1 MLNSAPFLFYKGRL
15 HLKNVIIFALVL
27 FLQACGQSTPP
38 LELVSG
44 KTMGTTYT
52 LKFTY
57 GEQAGGKAVSKAEIE
72 KAVSDELLQVNALM
86 STYIEDSELSRLNK
100 TPANTPF
107 KMSEETT
114 YVINEAL
121 RINNLSE
128 GMLDITVGPLVNLWG
143 FGPQSRP
150 EILPSEEDLA
160 LVSTYVGVDKFSIN
174 GNVVNKAH
182 NKVYIDLSTIA
193 KGYAVDRIALILEK
207 RGITNYLVEIG
218 GEMRLSGTKPN
229 NQQWLVA
236 IEKPSTTERSAQSV
250 ISIGNNAIAS
260 SGDYRNYF
268 EDEGVRYSHL
278 IDPSTGAPIQHN
290 LVSVSVVAKSCMTA
304 DGLATALIVLGK
316 ERGFTI
322 AEKNNIAALFI
333 TKEGE
338 DFVEYPTSA
347 YNAQVNVIKAGN
359 SGL

>member
-1 MLNSAPFLFYKGRL
+1 M
-15 HLKNVIIFALVL
+15 KNVIIFVFVL
-27 FLQACGQSTPP
+27 FLQACGQSNTP
-38 LELVSG
+38 LETING
-44 KTMGTTYT
+44 RTMGTTYT

-57 GEQAGGKAVSKAEIE
+57 NQQSSESTPTRAQIE
-72 KAVSDELLQVNALM
+72 EAIQDELVQINALM
-86 STYIEDSELSRLNK
+86 STYIEDSELSLLNK
-100 TPANTPF
+100 APANTPF
-107 KMSEETT
+107 EVSDQTAF
-114 YVINEAL
+114 VINEAL
-121 RINNLSE
+121 RINTLSE

-150 EILPSEEDLA
+150 EILPSKEDLA
-160 LVSTYVGVDKFSIN
+160 LISRYVGVDKFSIK
-174 GNVVNKAH
+174 GNVVKKAH
-182 NKVYIDLSTIA
+182 SKVYIDLSTIA
-193 KGYAVDRIALILEK
+193 KGYAVDRLALILEK